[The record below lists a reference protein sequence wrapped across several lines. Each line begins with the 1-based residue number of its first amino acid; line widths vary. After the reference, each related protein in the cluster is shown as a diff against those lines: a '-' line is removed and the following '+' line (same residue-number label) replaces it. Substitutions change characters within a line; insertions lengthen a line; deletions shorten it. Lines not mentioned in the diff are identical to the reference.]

1 MDSLNE
7 ITKNSASKKGFFKHV
22 FNFDDESKE
31 EMFNIVQY
39 AVLALIPV
47 VVLNKAMQR
56 FVPEADDEKGNIE
69 IVGEIVLQ
77 VIVMFIGILFIHRI
91 ITYIPTYSG
100 VKYADFNVTNIIL
113 AVLIIVLSLQ
123 TKMGEKVSI
132 LVDRLLDMW
141 DGGSD
146 KKKNKKKG
154 KPKTEGMTNP
164 LVSNQAAISQS
175 LQSLSPSQSTSLS
188 QLPPPQMMT
197 NSNSNPMDYSNVP
210 SIGGGSNPYDN
221 NSYEN
226 FGPMAANE
234 ALGGSGFGGANW

>member
-7 ITKNSASKKGFFKHV
+7 ITKNSSSKKGFFKHV
-22 FNFDDESKE
+22 FSFDDDSKE
-31 EMFNIVQY
+31 EMLNIVQY
-39 AVLALIPV
+39 AILAIIPV
-47 VVLNKAMQR
+47 VILNKAMQR

-91 ITYIPTYSG
+91 ITYVPTYSG
-100 VKYADFNVTNIIL
+100 AKYADFNVTNIIL

-141 DGGSD
+141 NG
-146 KKKNKKKG
+146 KKKNKTKTKT
-154 KPKTEGMTNP
+154 KTEAMSNP
-164 LVSNQAAISQS
+164 TPPNQAAISQS
-175 LQSLSPSQSTSLS
+175 LNSQSQSTSLS

-197 NSNSNPMDYSNVP
+197 TNSSPTDYSNMP
-210 SIGGGSNPYDN
+210 SIGGASNPYE